1 MRRSTMIRNV
11 TRVSIAFLC
20 TSALPLVACADDE
33 GQVAFNT
40 HCRNCHSIEKGE
52 NRLGPSLSGIVDSE
66 AGTVAGFANYSGA
79 LKGFRWDAATLDKFI
94 ADPTS
99 VSPHTTMVFPP
110 VADAGQRAAIIGYLK
125 ASSGQ

>member
-1 MRRSTMIRNV
+1 MIRTV

-20 TSALPLVACADDE
+20 TSALPLVASADDK

-52 NRLGPSLSGIVDSE
+52 NRLGPSLFGIVDAE
-66 AGTVAGFANYSGA
+66 AGAVAGYANYSGA
-79 LKGFRWDAATLDKFI
+79 LQGFRWDAATLDKFI
-94 ADPTS
+94 ADPKS
-99 VSPHTTMVFPP
+99 VSLNTTMVFPP
-110 VADAGQRAAIIGYLK
+110 VADAEQRAAIVGYLK